1 MEKIHKEVLGLMG
14 KIDINCRDEHGIV
27 IIDLQGQLDVYN
39 SAELQKLVN
48 AYISRGLLKFALNLE
63 KVSYLDSSTISIFL
77 YCSQALE
84 KEGGKL
90 FLAGLTGAPLEVF
103 EMAKLHEVFD
113 LYPDVP
119 SVIKSQTT

>member
-1 MEKIHKEVLGLMG
+1 MDKIHKEVLGMMG

-39 SAELQKLVN
+39 SSELQKLVN

-63 KVSYLDSSTISIFL
+63 KVTYLDSSTISIFL

-84 KEGGKL
+84 RENGKFL
-90 FLAGLTGAPLEVF
+90 LAGLTGAPLEVF

-113 LYPDVP
+113 LYPDI
-119 SVIKSQTT
+119 SSAIQSQIA

>member
-1 MEKIHKEVLGLMG
+1 MDKIHKEVLGMMG

-39 SAELQKLVN
+39 SSELQKLVN
-48 AYISRGLLKFALNLE
+48 AYISRGLLKFVLNLE
-63 KVSYLDSSTISIFL
+63 KVTYLDSSTISIFL

-84 KEGGKL
+84 RENGKFL
-90 FLAGLTGAPLEVF
+90 LAGLTGAPLEVF

-113 LYPDVP
+113 LYPDI
-119 SVIKSQTT
+119 SSAIQSQVA

>member
-1 MEKIHKEVLGLMG
+1 MDKIHKEVLGMMG

-39 SAELQKLVN
+39 SAALQKLVN

-63 KVSYLDSSTISIFL
+63 KVTYLDSSTISIFL

-84 KEGGKL
+84 RENGKFL
-90 FLAGLTGAPLEVF
+90 LAGLTGAPLEVF

-113 LYPDVP
+113 LYPDI
-119 SVIKSQTT
+119 SSAIQSQIT

>member
-1 MEKIHKEVLGLMG
+1 MDKIHKEVLGMMG
-14 KIDINCRDEHGIV
+14 KIDINCRDEHGVV

-63 KVSYLDSSTISIFL
+63 KVTYLDSSTISIFL

-84 KEGGKL
+84 RENGKFL
-90 FLAGLTGAPLEVF
+90 LAGLTGAPLEVF
-103 EMAKLHEVFD
+103 EMAKLHEVFE
-113 LYPDVP
+113 LYPDI
-119 SVIKSQTT
+119 SSAIQSQIA

>member
-1 MEKIHKEVLGLMG
+1 MDKIHKEVLGMMG

-39 SAELQKLVN
+39 SSELQKLVN

-63 KVSYLDSSTISIFL
+63 KVTYLDSSTISIFL

-84 KEGGKL
+84 KENGKFL
-90 FLAGLTGAPLEVF
+90 LAGLTGAPLEVF

-113 LYPDVP
+113 LYPDI
-119 SVIKSQTT
+119 SSAIQSQVA

>member
-1 MEKIHKEVLGLMG
+1 MDKIHKEVLGMMG

-39 SAELQKLVN
+39 SSELQKLVN

-63 KVSYLDSSTISIFL
+63 KVTYLDCTTISIFL

-84 KEGGKL
+84 KENGKFL
-90 FLAGLTGAPLEVF
+90 LAGLTGAPLEVF

-113 LYPDVP
+113 LYPDI
-119 SVIKSQTT
+119 SSAIQSQVA

>member
-1 MEKIHKEVLGLMG
+1 MDKIHKEVLGMMG

-63 KVSYLDSSTISIFL
+63 KVTYLDSSTISIFL

-84 KEGGKL
+84 RENGKFL
-90 FLAGLTGAPLEVF
+90 LAGLTGAPLEVF

-113 LYPDVP
+113 LYPDI
-119 SVIKSQTT
+119 SSAIQSQIT

>member
-1 MEKIHKEVLGLMG
+1 MDKIHKEVLGMMG

-39 SAELQKLVN
+39 SSELQKLVN

-63 KVSYLDSSTISIFL
+63 KVTYLDSSTISIFL

-84 KEGGKL
+84 RENGKFL
-90 FLAGLTGAPLEVF
+90 LAGLTGAPLEVF

-113 LYPDVP
+113 LYPDI
-119 SVIKSQTT
+119 SSAIQSQNA